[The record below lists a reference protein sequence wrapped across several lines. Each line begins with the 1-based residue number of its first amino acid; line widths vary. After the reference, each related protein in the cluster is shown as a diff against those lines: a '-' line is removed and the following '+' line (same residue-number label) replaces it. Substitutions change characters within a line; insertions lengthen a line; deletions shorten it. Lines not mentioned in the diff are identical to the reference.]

1 MAVAGTVRVKVLL
14 EENDAKRFFL
24 GSNYAEVF
32 VDNNTGKIVAV
43 GDQYQLGVTDINTT
57 NNFLKKADGIELLN
71 KYKDQ
76 INPKLKQ
83 YNTNWEYTD
92 ATAVIADDALYTKKT
107 EQISKDL
114 LNTDRGSFNFV
125 NDQNKAFEKLK
136 TLEKPSTKNQV
147 IVFPSD
153 LIARGNGGVSYSQD
167 TIRIKAL
174 QYIPPQRDIL
184 RGRRNVSIY
193 DRGVLSNNQFLNDL
207 EKDYKYEGEVILPMP
222 LSIRD
227 AVGAEWGVGAL
238 NTLAL
243 GLFSSVRDTYEPG
256 GLGAAG
262 ALLRTGFKGF
272 QAQEAWAALA
282 DAFTNA
288 PGEGALKQQILND
301 LSSEIVGKLG
311 IQVDP
316 LQVLSRATGSVVNN
330 NAELLFRGPKLRSF
344 DFSWK
349 LSPRSAEDSRR
360 IRQMVRFFKIK
371 SLPSVS
377 TTGTIFMQTPNVF
390 IVEYKKSNNERNEA
404 LPQPK
409 VCALL
414 DFRVD
419 YTPDGVGWAAYGD
432 DSQPVTSVIS
442 AVFHELTP
450 LFANEYANQ
459 SADSVGF

>member
-1 MAVAGTVRVKVLL
+1 MAVPVRIKVEL
-14 EENDAKRFFL
+14 EENDFKSFAF
-24 GSNYAEVF
+24 GSQAIEVYYDAASNK
-32 VDNNTGKIVAV
+32 VVAV
-43 GDQYQLGVTDINTT
+43 GDQYQLGVSGVIPT
-57 NNFLKKADGIELLN
+57 NKFLSPTESAQILT
-71 KYKDQ
+71 KYKDK
-76 INPKLKQ
+76 INKGLENNNLPKF
-83 YNTNWEYTD
+83 TD
-92 ATAVIADDALYTKKT
+92 ATEVLAPDTLFNKKT
-107 EQISKDL
+107 TEISKAL
-114 LNTDRGSFNFV
+114 ANNDRGSWAFNKRQDELF
-125 NDQNKAFEKLK
+125 ATLK
-136 TLEKPSTKNQV
+136 TLEKPSTKGQV

-153 LIARGNGGVSYSQD
+153 LITRGNGGVSYSQD
-167 TIRIKAL
+167 TIRVRAL
-174 QYIPPQRDIL
+174 RYVPPQRDIL
-184 RGRRNVSIY
+184 KGLNNPAIY
-193 DRGVLSNNQFLNDL
+193 SRGVLSNNQFLNTI
-207 EKDYKYEGEVILPMP
+207 EKEYDYQGEVILPMP

-227 AVGAEWGVGAL
+227 AVGAEWGVGAI

-243 GLFSSVRDTYEPG
+243 GLFSGIRDKYESG
-256 GLGAAG
+256 IGQAA
-262 ALLRTGFKGF
+262 ALLRTGFKGYS
-272 QAQEAWAALA
+272 AEEAWVELSN
-282 DAFTNA
+282 AFLNV
-288 PGEGALKQQILND
+288 GGSGQLRQQILND

-316 LQVLSRATGSVVNN
+316 LQVLARSTGSVVNN

-349 LSPRSAEDSRR
+349 LSPRSAEDSKR
-360 IRQMVRFFKIK
+360 IRQMVRFFKLN
-371 SLPSVS
+371 SLPTIS
-377 TTGTIFMQTPNVF
+377 TTGTVFMQTPNVF